1 MPRSAAAAP
10 TRRSARV
17 ASRVAVLCSMSM
29 PSARST
35 PPCRCAG
42 TPNLSGE
49 CTPSNDMVLDPA
61 VLANEHCLTSDAAV
75 GLVLLALS
83 PAHRSAPLLN
93 LSGETQAVSHP
104 VGEPLFRYVSPP
116 ASPLVDS
123 AVETTPER
131 DARWARKLARSIT
144 PSPILDPDD
153 VVDDFLLG
161 FRPRSASVVSD
172 AYLRNARANPAS
184 AISPEP
190 SRVTPPPARTPTPPP
205 RQERYVPNQH
215 NILDWCNT
223 LSPVVLVCMVARRF
237 WPDEWDVPATWELPA
252 RMKLNV
258 LSRLTEGSAPWPT
271 WTCLPCAR
279 LDIPCFPST
288 FADPTAPRGRV
299 SRDAPAH
306 LLAPGVRGVVRA
318 HLITPDSMH
327 GLGSIRSW
335 DRTVDP
341 RNRRWFLRVMENV
354 WYADRT
360 ISRRLVMTVYDFLTR
375 RADLRSEHEPFESVA
390 VAGGVPE
397 PIGTCIP
404 IPHNPPVP
412 S

>member
-29 PSARST
+29 PSACST

-75 GLVLLALS
+75 GLVSLALS

-123 AVETTPER
+123 A
-131 DARWARKLARSIT
+131 
-144 PSPILDPDD
+144 
-153 VVDDFLLG
+153 
-161 FRPRSASVVSD
+161 
-172 AYLRNARANPAS
+172 
-184 AISPEP
+184 
-190 SRVTPPPARTPTPPP
+190 
-205 RQERYVPNQH
+205 
-215 NILDWCNT
+215 
-223 LSPVVLVCMVARRF
+223 
-237 WPDEWDVPATWELPA
+237 
-252 RMKLNV
+252 
-258 LSRLTEGSAPWPT
+258 
-271 WTCLPCAR
+271 
-279 LDIPCFPST
+279 FPST

-299 SRDAPAH
+299 SRKCVRCAEVDHRNCERDSPRHPSHIYRGDAPAH

-341 RNRRWFLRVMENV
+341 RDRRWFLRVMENV

-360 ISRRLVMTVYDFLTR
+360 ISRRLVMTVYNFLTR
-375 RADLRSEHEPFESVA
+375 RADLRSEREPFESVA

-397 PIGTCIP
+397 PIGTRIP
-404 IPHNPPVP
+404 IPHDPPVP